1 MFNILIVDD
10 NDELR
15 DHLGRLY
22 EEDGYGVVKAA
33 TGEEAKERLHEQKFA
48 IVISDVQM
56 PKMDGIE
63 LTRHI
68 RDRYSD
74 TDIILITG
82 FGNVQQAVD
91 AMKLGASD
99 YISKPFQPEVIRFVS
114 EKLIEKRRLREE
126 IVELRQRLSEGYS
139 LGKMIGRSGR
149 MAKVFEM
156 IKALADTDSGVMI
169 IGETGTGKELAARAI
184 HDLSARKDRPFVAI
198 NCGAFP
204 ETLLEGEL
212 FGYEKGAFTG
222 AVQAHP
228 GKIELANGGTLF
240 LDEIENITAA
250 MQVKLLRVLQER
262 EVERLGSNRKVKVD
276 MRIIAASNIDLSV
289 SLAKGSLREDFYYRI
304 NVVPIELPPLRDRLE
319 DLPLL
324 IDHLLSRNPLARQR
338 NIKNVSNSAL
348 GQMLD
353 YHWPGNIRELENI
366 LERAIIRCSTDVV
379 DEVDL
384 PRAPNRVMRSI
395 VQNSGREMTL
405 KGWLSSKERDYLEGL
420 LSKHKGSINAVAKE
434 AGVDTKTLYRKMKKQ
449 ELTKE
454 SFRTIYEGRRWP
466 DSNG

>member
-15 DHLGRLY
+15 EHLGRLY
-22 EEDGYGVVKAA
+22 EEEGYGVVKAA

-48 IVISDVQM
+48 IVVSDVQM
-56 PKMDGIE
+56 PQMDGIE

-212 FGYEKGAFTG
+212 FGYDKGAFTG
-222 AVQAHP
+222 AVQSRQ

-240 LDEIENITAA
+240 LDEVENITAA

-276 MRIIAASNIDLSV
+276 MRIIAASNVDLSV

-304 NVVPIELPPLRDRLE
+304 NVVPLELPPLRDRLE

-338 NIKNVSNSAL
+338 KIQKVSNSAL

-366 LERAIIRCSTDVV
+366 LERAIIRCGTDVV

-395 VQNSGREMTL
+395 VQNAGRDMTL
-405 KGWLSSKERDYLEGL
+405 TGWLASKERDYLEGL

-434 AGVDTKTLYRKMKKQ
+434 ADVDTKTLYRKMKKQ
-449 ELTKE
+449 GLTKE
-454 SFRTIYEGRRWP
+454 SFKDDP
-466 DSNG
+466 

>member
-22 EEDGYGVVKAA
+22 EEEGYGVVKAA
-33 TGEEAKERLHEQKFA
+33 TGEEAKERLREQKFA
-48 IVISDVQM
+48 IVVSDVQM
-56 PKMDGIE
+56 PQMDGIE

-222 AVQAHP
+222 AVHSHP

-240 LDEIENITAA
+240 LDEVENITAA

-276 MRIIAASNIDLSV
+276 MRIIAASNVDLSV

-338 NIKNVSNSAL
+338 NIQKVSNSAL

-366 LERAIIRCSTDVV
+366 LERAIIRCGTDVV

-384 PRAPNRVMRSI
+384 PRAPNRVIRSI
-395 VQNSGREMTL
+395 VQNAGRDVTL
-405 KGWLSSKERDYLEGL
+405 KGWLASKERDYLEGL

-449 ELTKE
+449 GLTKE
-454 SFRTIYEGRRWP
+454 TFK
-466 DSNG
+466 DDL

>member
-22 EEDGYGVVKAA
+22 EEEGYGVVKAA

-48 IVISDVQM
+48 IVVSDVQM
-56 PKMDGIE
+56 PRMDGIE

-68 RDRYSD
+68 RERYSD

-198 NCGAFP
+198 N
-204 ETLLEGEL
+204 
-212 FGYEKGAFTG
+212 
-222 AVQAHP
+222 
-228 GKIELANGGTLF
+228 
-240 LDEIENITAA
+240 
-250 MQVKLLRVLQER
+250 
-262 EVERLGSNRKVKVD
+262 
-276 MRIIAASNIDLSV
+276 
-289 SLAKGSLREDFYYRI
+289 
-304 NVVPIELPPLRDRLE
+304 
-319 DLPLL
+319 
-324 IDHLLSRNPLARQR
+324 
-338 NIKNVSNSAL
+338 
-348 GQMLD
+348 
-353 YHWPGNIRELENI
+353 
-366 LERAIIRCSTDVV
+366 
-379 DEVDL
+379 
-384 PRAPNRVMRSI
+384 
-395 VQNSGREMTL
+395 
-405 KGWLSSKERDYLEGL
+405 
-420 LSKHKGSINAVAKE
+420 
-434 AGVDTKTLYRKMKKQ
+434 
-449 ELTKE
+449 
-454 SFRTIYEGRRWP
+454 
-466 DSNG
+466 

>member
-10 NDELR
+10 HDELR
-15 DHLGRLY
+15 DHLGKLF
-22 EEDGYGVVKAA
+22 EEEGYSVVKAA
-33 TGEEAKERLHEQKFA
+33 TGEDAKERLREQKFA
-48 IVISDVQM
+48 IVVSDVQM

-68 RDRYSD
+68 RDRYPD

-126 IVELRQRLSEGYS
+126 IVELRQRLSAGYS
-139 LGKMIGRSGR
+139 FGNMIGRSR
-149 MAKVFEM
+149 KMTAVFDM
-156 IKALADTDSGVMI
+156 IKALAETDSGVMI

-184 HDLSARKDRPFVAI
+184 HDLSARKDRRFVPI

-222 AVQAHP
+222 AVQTHA
-228 GKIELANGGTLF
+228 GKIETANGGTLF
-240 LDEIENITAA
+240 LDEVENISPA

-276 MRIIAASNIDLSV
+276 MRVIAASNVDLSV

-304 NVVPIELPPLRDRLE
+304 NIVPIELPPLRERLE

-338 NIKNVSNSAL
+338 NIQKVSNSAF

-366 LERAIIRCSTDVV
+366 LERAIIRCTTDVV

-395 VQNSGREMTL
+395 VQNAGRDMTL
-405 KGWLSSKERDYLEGL
+405 KGWLSLKEHDYLEGL

-449 ELTKE
+449 GLTKE
-454 SFRTIYEGRRWP
+454 SFKV
-466 DSNG
+466 DL

>member
-1 MFNILIVDD
+1 MFNILIVEDH
-10 NDELR
+10 DELR
-15 DHLGRLY
+15 DHLGKLY
-22 EEDGYGVVKAA
+22 EAEGYSVVKAA
-33 TGEEAKERLHEQKFA
+33 TGEEAKERLREQKFA
-48 IVISDVQM
+48 IVVSDVQM

-63 LTRHI
+63 LARHI

-126 IVELRQRLSEGYS
+126 IVELRQRLSAGYS
-139 LGKMIGRSGR
+139 FGNMIGRSR
-149 MAKVFEM
+149 KMAAVFDM
-156 IKALADTDSGVMI
+156 IKALGETDSGVLI
-169 IGETGTGKELAARAI
+169 TGETGTGKELVARAI

-222 AVQAHP
+222 AVQAHA
-228 GKIELANGGTLF
+228 GKIETANGGTLF
-240 LDEIENITAA
+240 LDEVETISAA

-276 MRIIAASNIDLSV
+276 MRVIAATNVDLSV
-289 SLAKGSLREDFYYRI
+289 SLAKGLLREDFYYRI
-304 NVVPIELPPLRDRLE
+304 NVVPIELPPLRERLE

-338 NIKNVSNSAL
+338 NIQKVSNSAL

-395 VQNSGREMTL
+395 VQNAGRDMTL
-405 KGWLSSKERDYLEGL
+405 KGWLALKEHDYLEGL

-449 ELTKE
+449 GLTKE
-454 SFRTIYEGRRWP
+454 SFKG
-466 DSNG
+466 DL

>member
-15 DHLGRLY
+15 EHLGRLY
-22 EEDGYGVVKAA
+22 EEEGYGVVKAA

-48 IVISDVQM
+48 IVVSDVQM
-56 PKMDGIE
+56 PQMDGIE

-212 FGYEKGAFTG
+212 FGYDKGAFTG
-222 AVQAHP
+222 AVQSRQ

-240 LDEIENITAA
+240 LDEVENITAA

-276 MRIIAASNIDLSV
+276 MRIIAASNVDLSV

-304 NVVPIELPPLRDRLE
+304 NVVPLELPPLRDRLE

-338 NIKNVSNSAL
+338 KIQKVSNSAL

-366 LERAIIRCSTDVV
+366 LERAIIRCGTDVV

-395 VQNSGREMTL
+395 VQNAGRDMTL
-405 KGWLSSKERDYLEGL
+405 TGWLASKERDYLGGL

-449 ELTKE
+449 GLTKE
-454 SFRTIYEGRRWP
+454 SFKDDP
-466 DSNG
+466 

>member
-10 NDELR
+10 HDELR
-15 DHLGRLY
+15 DHLGKLY
-22 EEDGYGVVKAA
+22 EEEGYSVIKAA
-33 TGEEAKERLHEQKFA
+33 TAEEAMERLREQKFA

-56 PKMDGIE
+56 PQMDGIE

-156 IKALADTDSGVMI
+156 IKSLAETDSGVMI

-276 MRIIAASNIDLSV
+276 MRIIAASNVDLSV

-304 NVVPIELPPLRDRLE
+304 NVVPIELPPLRERLE

-324 IDHLLSRNPLARQR
+324 IDHILSRNPLARQR
-338 NIKNVSNSAL
+338 KIQKVSNSAF

-353 YHWPGNIRELENI
+353 HHWPGNIRELENI
-366 LERAIIRCSTDVV
+366 LERAIIRCSTDIL

-384 PRAPNRVMRSI
+384 PRAPNRVIGSF
-395 VQNSGREMTL
+395 VQYAGRDMTL
-405 KGWLSSKERDYLEGL
+405 KGWLSEKEHDYLQGL

-449 ELTKE
+449 GLTKE
-454 SFRTIYEGRRWP
+454 LFKDDR
-466 DSNG
+466 

>member
-1 MFNILIVDD
+1 MAR
-10 NDELR
+10 LR
-15 DHLGRLY
+15 
-22 EEDGYGVVKAA
+22 
-33 TGEEAKERLHEQKFA
+33 EQKFA
-48 IVISDVQM
+48 IVVSDVQM

-68 RDRYSD
+68 RDKYSD
-74 TDIILITG
+74 TDVILITG
-82 FGNVQQAVD
+82 FGNIQQAVG

-126 IVELRQRLSEGYS
+126 ILELRQRLSESYS
-139 LGKMIGRSGR
+139 LGKMIGRSR
-149 MAKVFEM
+149 KMAAVFET
-156 IKALADTDSGVMI
+156 IKALAETDSGVMI

-228 GKIELANGGTLF
+228 GKIEIANAGTLF
-240 LDEIENITAA
+240 LDEVENISAA

-262 EVERLGSNRKVKVD
+262 EVERLGSNRKVKVN
-276 MRIIAASNIDLSV
+276 MRVIAASNVDLSI
-289 SLAKGSLREDFYYRI
+289 SLTKGLLREDFYYRI
-304 NVVPIELPPLRDRLE
+304 NVVPIELPPLRERLE

-324 IDHLLSRNPLARQR
+324 INHILSQNPLARQR
-338 NIKNVSNSAL
+338 NIQKISDRAFR
-348 GQMLD
+348 QMLD

-366 LERAIIRCSTDVV
+366 IERAIIRCDGDVV

-384 PRAPNRVMRSI
+384 PRAPTRI
-395 VQNSGREMTL
+395 VGDAAQRMQRDLTL
-405 KGWLSSKERDYLEGL
+405 KSWLISKERDYLEGL
-420 LSKHKGSINAVAKE
+420 LAKHKGSINAVAKE

-449 ELTKE
+449 GLTKE
-454 SFRTIYEGRRWP
+454 SFKEN
-466 DSNG
+466 DS